1 MNPLKKAVDEVKY
14 RIPRQLLERVFI
26 DGSYAWRSGPKA
38 SLDEQIMNLVI
49 RPRVMVDC
57 QLIGGTQA
65 MIPLEGL
72 EQQKPM
78 DWVTVIHIPKDRTDG
93 RTINSVLDVA
103 FYSSSAMTGYANAG
117 AAGMGMLGGSSG
129 YSAVENSAM
138 TSALASVV
146 GSADKIPMVSTS
158 RVQLIAENTIMIK
171 DGVMLAPNSFLRCVL
186 ADDDNLSGL
195 QLRSYHAFAKLV
207 EYAVKAYIYNELVI
221 LVDTAELR
229 YGQAVAAFKDVF
241 MGYADAEVNY
251 EDYLKNTWEKTA
263 FMNDNESLKRF
274 IKLLIGGQR

>member
-274 IKLLIGGQR
+274 LKLLIGGQR

>member
-263 FMNDNESLKRF
+263 FMNDLESHHRF
-274 IKLLIGGQR
+274 LKLLIGGQR